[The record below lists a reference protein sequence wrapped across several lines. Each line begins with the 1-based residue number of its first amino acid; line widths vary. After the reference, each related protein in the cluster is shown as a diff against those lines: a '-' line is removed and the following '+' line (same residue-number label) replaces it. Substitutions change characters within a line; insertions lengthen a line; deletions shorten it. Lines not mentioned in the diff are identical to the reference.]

1 MSRPTSHT
9 KRKYDDVSYNNI
21 CESCEPKQVSN
32 KKRNKNNRNNKK
44 NKEDDTYNIT
54 DPNKLSNNISCLLNM
69 FIGPNTDDPIVP
81 EENNTSKTLPCNN
94 PLCDH
99 DENSTNFKIF
109 EIDKIKSSYDL
120 VMLGKSYHCKKN
132 ILYKGINLRLLCD
145 IVEPLTELNKMVGI
159 CDVKKKIVNQIIFF
173 VRGYHTTEK
182 CNKCVDC
189 AFNIPCPN
197 NRTDM
202 LHTVIT
208 GPPGVGKTQLA
219 RIIGKIYSNMGILSK
234 GTFTEVGREDL
245 IAQYLGQTSIKTQK
259 KIKECTGGVMFIDE
273 VYALGNKEKRDSFS
287 KECIDTLNRSLSN
300 VRDLLCIIA
309 GYEKDIDKCFF
320 AYNAGLR
327 RRFTFTYDICGYTPS
342 QLYEIFCLKVTECC
356 WELNLSSAEVL
367 KIKTLFRDKYDY
379 FPAFGGD
386 IETLVLQC
394 KISHSKN
401 TNISNNANTRELCF
415 EDIKD
420 GFNSFVCNRK
430 YDENDNLEGAFTN
443 T

>member
-1 MSRPTSHT
+1 MTHT
-9 KRKYDDVSYNNI
+9 KRKYDS
-21 CESCEPKQVSN
+21 ESCEPTQVSN
-32 KKRNKNNRNNKK
+32 KKRNKNNRNKRDQEN
-44 NKEDDTYNIT
+44 DTPNRNNPIKYGT
-54 DPNKLSNNISCLLNM
+54 DLTYLFNLC
-69 FIGPNTDDPIVP
+69 IGPDTDDPIVP
-81 EENNTSKTLPCNN
+81 EESNIKNTLPCKN

-99 DENSTNFKIF
+99 DENSTNFKIV
-109 EIDKIKSSYDL
+109 EIDKITSSHDL

-145 IVEPLTELNKMVGI
+145 IVEPLTELNEMVGL
-159 CDVKKKIVNQIIFF
+159 CEVKKKIVNQIIFF
-173 VRGYHTTEK
+173 VRGYHIKEK
-182 CNKCVDC
+182 CNTCVDC
-189 AFNIPCPN
+189 AYNIPCAN
-197 NRTDM
+197 SRTDM

-245 IAQYLGQTSIKTQK
+245 IAQYLGQTAIKTQK

-273 VYALGNKEKRDSFS
+273 VYALGNSEKRDSFS

-300 VRDLLCIIA
+300 VKDLLCIIA

-327 RRFTFTYDICGYTPS
+327 RRFTFTYDIGGYTPS
-342 QLYEIFCLKVTECC
+342 QLYEIFCSKVTQCC
-356 WELNLSSAEVL
+356 WVLNLSTAEVL

-386 IETLVLQC
+386 IETLLLQC

-401 TNISNNANTRELCF
+401 TNISNDANTRELWF

-420 GFNSFVCNRK
+420 GFNSFVSNRK
-430 YDENDNLEGAFTN
+430 YDESNNIEGAFI
-443 T
+443 